1 MEDLV
6 AKNVFGELTLKDVW
20 DVVSEDLHEI
30 EIKVAKEPCSRS
42 YGSWCGAYGRL
53 DIFDNY
59 YGLAES
65 DPVAE
70 FSLDMREKAKVVE
83 DRVVTNWKG
92 FEVYLVFRRCVSVDL
107 SRFLPSSKKPL

>member
-6 AKNVFGELTLKDVW
+6 AKNVFGELTLKDIW
-20 DVVSEDLHEI
+20 DVVSVDLHEI
-30 EIKVAKEPCSRS
+30 EIKVAGELCVRS

-59 YGLAES
+59 YGGES

-70 FSLDMREKAKVVE
+70 FSLDMNEKAKVVE
-83 DRVVTNWKG
+83 DRVQTKWKG
-92 FEVYLVFRRCVSVDL
+92 FEVCLVFRRCVSIDL
-107 SRFLPSSKKPL
+107 SRFLPSPKKPL